1 MNNQSE
7 SFDKAYFENS
17 ENHFEIAKT
26 IVAFSNTNGGLIYIG
41 VNQKQKVK
49 GVIPKNVTDDL
60 KLIQLDLIKGII
72 SLNIEEVLESNKYYF
87 KLSVIKTDK
96 PDVLSIEEKTNK
108 FIAYIVVENQI
119 IPAPMLLQYAWK
131 YKEDNGNPPL
141 TLTSEEESI
150 LNLISENPKL
160 TITQLHKKS
169 NLSINQI
176 EYITVRLINWN
187 FIRLTTTLEASFLE
201 RV

>member
-1 MNNQSE
+1 MNNQSDF
-7 SFDKAYFENS
+7 FDKAYFENS
-17 ENHFEIAKT
+17 DNHFEIAKT

-49 GVIPKNVTDDL
+49 GVIPKNVIDDL

-72 SLNIEEVLESNKYYF
+72 SLNLEEVLESNKYYF

-96 PDVLSIEEKTNK
+96 PGVLAIEEKTNK
-108 FIAYIVVENQI
+108 FNAYIVVENQI
-119 IPAPMLLQYAWK
+119 IAAPMLLQYAWK

>member
-1 MNNQSE
+1 
-7 SFDKAYFENS
+7 
-17 ENHFEIAKT
+17 
-26 IVAFSNTNGGLIYIG
+26 
-41 VNQKQKVK
+41 
-49 GVIPKNVTDDL
+49 
-60 KLIQLDLIKGII
+60 
-72 SLNIEEVLESNKYYF
+72 
-87 KLSVIKTDK
+87 
-96 PDVLSIEEKTNK
+96 
-108 FIAYIVVENQI
+108 
-119 IPAPMLLQYAWK
+119 MLLQYAWK